1 MIRFE
6 YEYPVHVK
14 TRAGGS
20 VEFDPANNG
29 SHRALLDRQI
39 AKWQAGHPEA
49 KAARLE
55 FIDRDRHVAVLV
67 DRQSSSV
74 DMRDDSSLEINLSAE
89 HSKPSKGAE
98 VQAVYET
105 KYPGYR
111 LTVFHPYEGKALLE
125 QLSDAQATARA
136 QIATEL
142 GLHDWDLRVTPLEDG
157 GWKVLLDEGITYQP
171 SKMDTRMEKACLT
184 VGRLGWWFDADPDT
198 GVIEI
203 HPGEPPT
210 FPKLVPFPFDRIGDP
225 TVRDKTPFGIRL
237 ARPGETGEPAFV
249 DWTQSLG
256 LLIAGL
262 SGGGKMLGLDARIPV
277 PASKRFPDGWAL
289 NRELRAGD
297 IVYRR
302 NGEQTPISG
311 FSELI
316 ERPIYRLTLSDGQ
329 TLECADN
336 HLWTVSD
343 SVHRMT
349 RDDRR
354 GDERRRRTVALVE
367 RLRREALAVPAGR
380 RASKYRIAGDHGLP
394 SSLTQMCATRHHLV
408 GPDGLCDEAALLR
421 AIADERESYIMPGG
435 IWHHAT
441 ETMLT
446 ARQIAEN
453 PRPHGECW
461 AIRLAAPIANPEADL
476 PLPPYWLGVW
486 LGDGTAVSSEI
497 TFNHADA
504 EIMRPWLSEGME
516 ETSTYD
522 YDPAVK
528 DCIEVRY
535 MLPSGPAVPVLKRLG
550 VHGNKHIPGIYRRAS
565 ISQRLD
571 LLRGIMDSDGHIG
584 TDGGCEIDFTRKALA
599 TDVLELIRS
608 LGIKASMNEG
618 EAAYTLDG
626 EKHVTGIRYRIK
638 FTTSKPVFR
647 LPRKLAR
654 LKTDTRSTQDWLYIK
669 SCEPTGRTEP
679 VRCLNVATDDHLF
692 LMGGFVPTHNS
703 VTINDVTTLGIGTGA
718 ELYVIDHS
726 TKATDYYWC
735 RPWIADRGWG
745 ADSLLQTAGL
755 LKWLLDDIEDG
766 GERARAWKSHG
777 WQNWYDD
784 LSDEDKRRY
793 PYRLIVVDELSQ
805 LTVGAKDAT
814 SLPKNPLPPVME
826 KMFEQQV
833 KALILSTLIRIL
845 QIGRAYGYRVVVA
858 TQIASSTT
866 GMPPAL
872 RGNLGNKVIMGAKVN
887 DAQKNLIFNIA
898 KDVPDIPANVIDEGV
913 SKGAGLSEMEGQPP
927 YDFKSSFPM
936 LGHHAGVAALG
947 KALAERIG
955 LPDGIGMDEYLD
967 SLDKDTP
974 SNPEFEQRVME
985 RIRFPEAE
993 SYLRFPFLQAI
1004 KDKWDESLDEYGG
1017 GPADAGSGGNGDDGT
1032 APAGRPVA
1040 PAASGPEP
1048 SGPLMDTAE
1057 LARIMRRG

>member
-6 YEYPVHVK
+6 YEYPARVK
-14 TRAGGS
+14 TKSGDS
-20 VEFDPANNG
+20 ILFDPANNG
-29 SHRALLDRQI
+29 AHRGLLERQLD
-39 AKWQAGHPEA
+39 KWRAAHPEA
-49 KAARLE
+49 WEATLE
-55 FIDRDRHVAVLV
+55 FIDRERHVAVLV
-67 DRQSSSV
+67 DRQASSV

-142 GLHDWDLRVTPLEDG
+142 GLHDWDLRVSPLKDG
-157 GWKVLLDEGITYQP
+157 GWKVLLDGGITYQP
-171 SKMDTRMEKACLT
+171 SKMDARMEKACLT
-184 VGRLGWWFDADPDT
+184 VGRLGWWFEADPDT
-198 GVIEI
+198 GIVEI

-225 TVRDKTPFGIRL
+225 AVRDRTPFGIRL
-237 ARPGETGEPAFV
+237 ARPGEPGKPAFV

-256 LLIAGL
+256 LLVAGL
-262 SGGGKMLGLDARIPV
+262 SGGGKALPMDARIPV
-277 PASKRFPDGWAL
+277 PACDRFPDGWAR
-289 NRELRAGD
+289 NRDLKVGD
-297 IVYRR
+297 RVYGRDGR
-302 NGEQTPISG
+302 IIPIAN
-311 FSELI
+311 FSDI
-316 ERPIYRLTLSDGQ
+316 ENRPVYRLTLSDGQ
-329 TLECADN
+329 KLECADS

-343 SVHRMT
+343 SVM
-349 RDDRR
+349 RR
-354 GDERRRRTVALVE
+354 AMSDERGRERREQTIRLVSRLRVEADKVGTGVRGNRRR
-367 RLRREALAVPAGR
+367 
-380 RASKYRIAGDHGLP
+380 IAIDHGLP
-394 SSLTQMCATRHHLV
+394 PNVTQQCAERHGLV
-408 GPDGLCDEAALLR
+408 GADGLCDVAELLR
-421 AIADERESYIMPGG
+421 AVADERESYIMPGG
-435 IWHHAT
+435 AWAKT
-441 ETMLT
+441 TDTTLT

-453 PRPHGECW
+453 PTPHGKCW
-461 AIRLAAPIANPEADL
+461 GIRVAEPIDNPVADL
-476 PLPPYWLGVW
+476 PLGPYFLGAW
-486 LGDGTAVSSEI
+486 LGDGISRVGAICLNDDDEPYMQPDILDSLGGAIRRSENGHGAHTWFYDMDDGRI
-497 TFNHADA
+497 LVTELRKLGLYMDKHVPAAYLRASRGQRLALLQGLMDTDGTIGDRGSCELCFTNRRLA
-504 EIMRPWLSEGME
+504 
-516 ETSTYD
+516 ETS
-522 YDPAVK
+522 
-528 DCIEVRY
+528 
-535 MLPSGPAVPVLKRLG
+535 
-550 VHGNKHIPGIYRRAS
+550 
-565 ISQRLD
+565 
-571 LLRGIMDSDGHIG
+571 
-584 TDGGCEIDFTRKALA
+584 
-599 TDVLELIRS
+599 LELIRS
-608 LGIKASMNEG
+608 LGIVAGMSAG
-618 EAAYTLDG
+618 PAGYTRDG
-626 EKHVTGIRYRIK
+626 EHVDAGTRYRIG
-638 FTTSKPVFR
+638 FTTTMPVFR
-647 LPRKLAR
+647 LPRKRML
-654 LKTDTRSTQDWLYIK
+654 LPDITRPTQDWLYIVA
-669 SCEPTGRTEP
+669 CEPTGEIAP
-679 VRCLNVATDDHLF
+679 VRCLNVATYDHLF

-826 KMFEQQV
+826 RMFEQQV

-927 YDFKSSFPM
+927 YDFKSAFPM

-947 KALAERIG
+947 RALAERIG
-955 LPDGIGMDEYLD
+955 LPDGIGLDEYLD

-974 SNPEFEQRVME
+974 SNPDFEQRVME

-993 SYLRFPFLQAI
+993 SYLRFPFLRAI
-1004 KDKWDESLDEYGG
+1004 KDKWDEAIDEYGG
-1017 GPADAGSGGNGDDGT
+1017 SPASDPDDGGDAGT
-1032 APAGRPVA
+1032 APVGEPVRP
-1040 PAASGPEP
+1040 PAGPEP
-1048 SGPLMDTAE
+1048 SGPLMDAAE
-1057 LARIMRRG
+1057 LARIMRQG

>member
-6 YEYPVHVK
+6 YEYPVRVK
-14 TRAGGS
+14 TQAGDS

-29 SHRALLDRQI
+29 GHRALLDRQI
-39 AKWQAGHPEA
+39 AKWQAGYPEA

-74 DMRDDSSLEINLSAE
+74 DMRDDSSLEVNLSAE

-125 QLSDAQATARA
+125 RLTDAQATARA

-262 SGGGKMLGLDARIPV
+262 SGGGKALPLDARIPV
-277 PASKRFPDGWAL
+277 PVSERFPAGWAR
-289 NRELRAGD
+289 NRDLKEGDPVYGRDGRIIPIKDFSDVEEL
-297 IVYRR
+297 
-302 NGEQTPISG
+302 
-311 FSELI
+311 
-316 ERPIYRLTLSDGQ
+316 PIYRLTLSDGQ
-329 TLECADN
+329 ILECADD

-343 SVHRMT
+343 SVMRQAMS
-349 RDDRR
+349 
-354 GDERRRRTVALVE
+354 DERGRERREQTIRLVN
-367 RLRREALAVPAGR
+367 RLRDEAATVGDGVRANR
-380 RASKYRIAGDHGLP
+380 RHIAIDHGLP
-394 SSLTQMCATRHHLV
+394 PNVTQNCAERHDLV
-408 GPDGLCDEAALLR
+408 GSDGLCDEAELLH
-421 AIADERESYIMPGG
+421 AIADERESYVMPGG
-435 IWHHAT
+435 VWANT
-441 ETMLT
+441 VETILT
-446 ARQIAEN
+446 AREISEN
-453 PRPHGECW
+453 PKPHGKCW
-461 AIRLAAPIANPEADL
+461 GIRLANPIENPDANL
-476 PLPPYWLGVW
+476 PLGPYFLGTW
-486 LGDGTAVSSEI
+486 LGDGISRAGAICLNDDDEPHMQPDILSSLGGSIRRGKVEHGAH
-497 TFNHADA
+497 TWF
-504 EIMRPWLSEGME
+504 
-516 ETSTYD
+516 YD
-522 YDPAVK
+522 MDDGRILVT
-528 DCIEVRY
+528 E
-535 MLPSGPAVPVLKRLG
+535 LKRLG
-550 VHGNKHIPGIYRRAS
+550 LYMDKHIPAVYLRAS
-565 ISQRLD
+565 KSQRLA
-571 LLRGIMDSDGHIG
+571 LLQGLMD
-584 TDGGCEIDFTRKALA
+584 TDGSVSSRGSCELCFTNQRLA
-599 TDVLELIRS
+599 ETALELIRS
-608 LGIKASMNEG
+608 LGI
-618 EAAYTLDG
+618 AAGMHSGRAGYTKDG
-626 EKHVTGIRYRIK
+626 ERVEAGIRYRIR

-654 LKTDTRSTQDWLYIK
+654 LKTDTRSTQDWLYIT

-1048 SGPLMDTAE
+1048 SGPLMDAAE